1 MTNLIQHGPNE
12 VELDLAGF
20 SITQIEEALAEVLN
34 LKPNLL
40 CYVNGVLVI
49 DRKNFVL
56 ECGATVSFWR
66 AFGVKGSGRLHSIL
80 ERLVIA
86 IEENNRQIQR
96 IADHVNPPKRA
107 SVTSSYVAERLGRS
121 VRWIGEM
128 ARNGQIPK
136 SCICPGSGDGNYWR
150 FWKDRIDQWIEER

>member
-1 MTNLIQHGPNE
+1 MTNLIQYGPND

-20 SITQIEEALAEVLN
+20 SIAQIEEAMAQVLN
-34 LKPNLL
+34 LTPDLL
-40 CYVNGVLVI
+40 CYVDGVLVV

-56 ECGATVSFWR
+56 DCGATVFFWR
-66 AFGVKGSGRLHSIL
+66 AFGFKGSGRLHSIL

-96 IADHVNPPKRA
+96 IADHVSPPKRA

-121 VRWIGEM
+121 SRRVRDM
-128 ARNGQIPK
+128 ARDGDIPK

-150 FWKDRIDQWIEER
+150 FWKEKIDRWIEER